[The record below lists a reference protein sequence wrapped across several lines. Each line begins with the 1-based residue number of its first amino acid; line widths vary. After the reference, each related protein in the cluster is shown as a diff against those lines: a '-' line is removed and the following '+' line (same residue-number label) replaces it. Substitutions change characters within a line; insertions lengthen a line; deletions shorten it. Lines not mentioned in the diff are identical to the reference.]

1 MIVGDNGTTGAC
13 ATSVSTNLFA
23 NLKEARQIIE
33 EWKNGGS
40 TTTVQQVKYGAN
52 KPTHLHRLLIALSM
66 ELV

>member
-33 EWKNGGS
+33 EWRINYNSS
-40 TTTVQQVKYGAN
+40 TSKIRR
-52 KPTHLHRLLIALSM
+52 K
-66 ELV
+66 